1 MNIILVGASGK
12 MGRAIYDINKK
23 NVKIIAGVDLIKNEK
38 MQQNYQK
45 FKEIPQKIINNCDI
59 LLDFSNP
66 EVIYDELLF
75 CKKYKIPLVIC
86 STGHTNEQLN
96 LINEAS
102 KAVPIFKTNNTSW
115 GVYIVVRILRQFSK
129 YFSNYDIN
137 IIEKHH
143 RLKKDSPSG
152 TAVMLKDAITENN
165 KNINILS
172 VRGGTVVGEHEILFC
187 GEHEYISIK
196 HVAED
201 RKLFAYGAIKI
212 CEYMRHAKIAKL
224 YSFDDLF

>member
-1 MNIILVGASGK
+1 
-12 MGRAIYDINKK
+12 
-23 NVKIIAGVDLIKNEK
+23 
-38 MQQNYQK
+38 
-45 FKEIPQKIINNCDI
+45 
-59 LLDFSNP
+59 
-66 EVIYDELLF
+66 
-75 CKKYKIPLVIC
+75 
-86 STGHTNEQLN
+86 
-96 LINEAS
+96 
-102 KAVPIFKTNNTSW
+102 
-115 GVYIVVRILRQFSK
+115 
-129 YFSNYDIN
+129 
-137 IIEKHH
+137 
-143 RLKKDSPSG
+143 
-152 TAVMLKDAITENN
+152 MLKDAITENN